1 MRRQHDA
8 FGHSFIHAGLHF
20 DPAPVG
26 LDHDRITILNA
37 VLLSRF
43 RPDLGQRFRGKFPKG
58 LDLVVLAVGIIK
70 VAVADRKDQRVFLQ
84 K

>member
-8 FGHSFIHAGLHF
+8 FGHPFIHTGLHF
-20 DPAPVG
+20 NLAPVG
-26 LDHDRITILNA
+26 LDHDGITVRKA

-43 RPDLGQRFRGKFPKG
+43 RPDLGQRFRGEFPKG

-70 VAVADRKDQRVFLQ
+70 VSVADGKD
-84 K
+84 